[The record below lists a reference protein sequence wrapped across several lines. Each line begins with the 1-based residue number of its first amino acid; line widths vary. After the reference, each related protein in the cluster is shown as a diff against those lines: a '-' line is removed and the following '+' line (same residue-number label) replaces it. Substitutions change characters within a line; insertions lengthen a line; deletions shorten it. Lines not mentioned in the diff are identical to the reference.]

1 MSKWKEIR
9 CTFFNAMEQKYMVDA
24 WETDNDNEKG
34 TRIAKIDFADGT
46 VEYIDEDA
54 KTDEYAQKV
63 LKEMS
68 VSIKMRKLMNTH
80 RK

>member
-1 MSKWKEIR
+1 MSKWKEVK
-9 CTFFNAMEQKYMVDA
+9 CHFFNAMEEKYMVDA

-34 TRIAKIDFADGT
+34 TRIAKIDFTDGT

-63 LKEMS
+63 IKEVL
-68 VSIKMRKLMNTH
+68 VSIKMRRLMNTH